1 MARPK
6 KWSGETTAI
15 RVPAHLAEKLIE
27 IAQRLDT
34 PQPGFVQNSDLHLVT
49 VDGTRYILPPVAV
62 TAQEDRRLN
71 EMVDKLL
78 LTCKGEKLDPLIV
91 LAQMTPYVCEA
102 FNY

>member
-34 PQPGFVQNSDLHLVT
+34 PQSGFVQNSDLYLIT
-49 VDGTRYILPPVAV
+49 VDDIRYILPPVVITPQDDTLINALV
-62 TAQEDRRLN
+62 E
-71 EMVDKLL
+71 KLL
-78 LTCKGEKLDPLIV
+78 LECRTSKLNPLAAVAGMAPLVCKEWR
-91 LAQMTPYVCEA
+91 
-102 FNY
+102 